1 MKPGH
6 VILITIVLYALW
18 EIIAHTW
25 LMVLP
30 MTLWH
35 LVSGSVGMMLA
46 LFITLIAVR
55 TIFAQERQLEA
66 VLLLKDNLTQMLV
79 HDLRAPLMASQS
91 ALEMVKCSLGT
102 KASPET
108 REAVALAQDS
118 NQDLVGMVDDLR
130 DIARLEEDML
140 MLEPRETEVAALVQE
155 AVNAVTPM
163 ASASGTT
170 IAVEM
175 APDLA
180 QAHLDPD
187 RMRRVLVNLLTNAV
201 KFSHSGGWITLRAQK
216 TQKGRRL
223 SLSVTDSGERIPE
236 EHRKDI
242 FRKFYRVK
250 TQQGDRTTGIGLSLV
265 YCRLIAEAHKGTI
278 RVEDGEDKGSTFTVE
293 IPV

>member
-6 VILITIVLYALW
+6 VILITIVAYVLW

-30 MTLWH
+30 MPLWH

-46 LFITLIAVR
+46 LLITLIAVR

-66 VLLLKDNLTQMLV
+66 VLLLKDNLTQLLI

-91 ALEMVKCSLGT
+91 ALEMVGCSLGT
-102 KASPET
+102 KAPPEL
-108 REAVALAQDS
+108 RETVVLAQDS
-118 NQDLVGMVDDLR
+118 NRDLVYMVDDLR

-140 MLEPRETEVAALVQE
+140 MLEPRETDVTGLVQE
-155 AVNAVTPM
+155 AVDAITPM

-170 IAVEM
+170 IAAEI

-180 QAHLDPD
+180 TAKMDPD

-216 TQKGRRL
+216 TQKGRSL
-223 SLSVTDSGERIPE
+223 SLSVTDSGERIPA

-242 FRKFYRVK
+242 FSKFYRVK
-250 TQQGDRTTGIGLSLV
+250 TQQGDRTTGISLSLV

-278 RVEDGEDKGSTFTVE
+278 RLEDAEGKGSTFTVE
-293 IPV
+293 IPA